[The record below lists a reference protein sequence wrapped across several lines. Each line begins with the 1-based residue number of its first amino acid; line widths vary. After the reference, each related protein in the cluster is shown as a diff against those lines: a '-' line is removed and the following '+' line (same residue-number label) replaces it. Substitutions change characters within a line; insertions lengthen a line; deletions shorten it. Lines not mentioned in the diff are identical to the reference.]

1 MNQEPNKAQPLIEAA
16 VQNLRTILNE
26 QLVLLEES
34 LRSSS
39 GDVHAM
45 VAERKSLVRKLK
57 LDQKL
62 TEIWEEVKY
71 YPGVAK
77 QKDSLKYRLCEID
90 DPKAEKRDKEHDIS
104 FLLNG
109 HSYTFTYLD
118 KGGMTGFDGDYFH
131 HTNLSL
137 RDASNSLLI
146 EINISVERDDYG
158 SVLKPFEVMGF
169 IPGAWIQDF
178 LECYEKFQ
186 TNKKIR
192 DIKKKYDSG
201 KMAELKNR
209 FGLE

>member
-62 TEIWEEVKY
+62 TEIWEEVKN
-71 YPGVAK
+71 YPGWAK
-77 QKDSLKYRLCEID
+77 REESLKYRLCEID
-90 DPKAEKRDKEHDIS
+90 DPKAQKRDKEQDIS

-109 HSYTFTYLD
+109 HSYMFTYLD
-118 KGGMTGFDGDYFH
+118 EGGTTGFDGDYLH
-131 HTNLSL
+131 HTHLSL
-137 RDASNSLLI
+137 CDASDCLLI
-146 EINISVERDDYG
+146 EINISVEHDHYG
-158 SVLKPFEVMGF
+158 SALKPFDIMGF

-186 TNKKIR
+186 ANKKMR
-192 DIKKKYDSG
+192 DIKQKYDSD
-201 KMAELKNR
+201 KMAELKNK

>member
-1 MNQEPNKAQPLIEAA
+1 MNQKPNKALQLIEAA

-45 VAERKSLVRKLK
+45 VAERKSLARKLK
-57 LDQKL
+57 LDRKL

-71 YPGVAK
+71 YPGWAK
-77 QKDSLKYRLCEID
+77 REEWPKHRLCEID
-90 DPKAEKRDKEHDIS
+90 DPRVDKRDKEQDVS
-104 FLLNG
+104 LLLNG

-118 KGGMTGFDGDYFH
+118 KGGTTRFDGDYFH
-131 HTNLSL
+131 QTHLSL

-146 EINISVERDDYG
+146 EIHISVEHDEYG
-158 SVLKPFEVMGF
+158 SVLKPFDVSAF
-169 IPGAWIQDF
+169 IPGGWIQDF

-186 TNKKIR
+186 ANKKAR
-192 DIKKKYDSG
+192 DIKQKYDSG
-201 KMAELKNR
+201 KVVELKDK